1 MMYVGKLIC
10 ELEEKY
16 GEAFNWWIPD
26 NISFYD
32 SELKMELF
40 DNHPLKRIDVKAAVK
55 NSRNDDILF
64 ASGEEYYLV
73 HLTYSKE
80 HSDEFPKY
88 KILRKSEL
96 REFFENDYLSGVQ

>member
-1 MMYVGKLIC
+1 MMYAEKLIC

-26 NISFYD
+26 NLSFYD
-32 SELKMELF
+32 SELKRELS
-40 DNHPLKRIDVKAAVK
+40 DDHPLKRIDIKAAAK

-64 ASGEEYYLV
+64 VSGEEYYLV

-96 REFFENDYLSGVQ
+96 REFFENDYLLGMQ